1 MVRGRRP
8 IGQNAAMTD
17 ARSDPRGSREPGPWA
32 GLSDTQRTIVL
43 ALLRQARAARTRLR
57 LRLAAGDGGVQ
68 ERTVRVLAVE
78 SGRAR
83 LADLDRETEL
93 TAALHRIV
101 SVEPDPAAPSAR

>member
-1 MVRGRRP
+1 M
-8 IGQNAAMTD
+8 
-17 ARSDPRGSREPGPWA
+17 
-32 GLSDTQRTIVL
+32 
-43 ALLRQARAARTRLR
+43 
-57 LRLAAGDGGVQ
+57 
-68 ERTVRVLAVE
+68 LAVE

>member
-1 MVRGRRP
+1 
-8 IGQNAAMTD
+8 MTVISPL
-17 ARSDPRGSREPGPWA
+17 APNRADPAGPA
-32 GLSDTQRTIVL
+32 G
-43 ALLRQARAARTRLR
+43 AARTRLR
-57 LRLAAGDGGVQ
+57 LRLAAGDGDVQ

>member
-1 MVRGRRP
+1 MAGTRP
-8 IGQNAAMTD
+8 HPPD
-17 ARSDPRGSREPGPWA
+17 SRAPGPWA
-32 GLSDTQRTIVL
+32 GLSDTQRAIVL

-57 LRLAAGDGGVQ
+57 LRLAAGDGDVQ

-83 LADLDRETEL
+83 LADLERETEL

-101 SVEPDPAAPSAR
+101 SAEPDPAAPSAR